1 MIRATSSEAY
11 RIIRESGLL
20 SASRMAVYSHLYR
33 CGPLTRN
40 EIDRNLAEGRPNP
53 TYSRRLAEM
62 ERMCVLAR
70 VGERVC
76 SVTGF
81 RAETWDVTDRLP
93 QPLAKRR
100 GPTRAMVQCLVAEL
114 RGEIPDPAAFVD
126 RWRDAV
132 AGAVR

>member
-1 MIRATSSEAY
+1 MIRRTSAEAY
-11 RIIRESGLL
+11 RIIQESGLL
-20 SASRMAVYSHLYR
+20 STSRWAVYSHLFR
-33 CGPLTRN
+33 QGPLTRN
-40 EIDRNLAEGRPNP
+40 EIDRNLAQGRPNP

-62 ERMCVLAR
+62 ERIGVLAR

-81 RAETWDVTDRLP
+81 RAEMWDVTDGLP
-93 QPLAKRR
+93 QKLERRR
-100 GPTRAMVQCLVAEL
+100 GPSRAVVQRLVAEL
-114 RGEIPDPAAFVD
+114 CGEIPDPVAFVD

>member
-11 RIIRESGLL
+11 RIIHESGLL

-81 RAETWDVTDRLP
+81 RAEMWDVTDRLP

-100 GPTRAMVQCLVAEL
+100 GPTVKSVLAEL
-114 RGEIPDPAAFVD
+114 CGEIPDPAAWVD
-126 RWRDAV
+126 RLRDAWT
-132 AGAVR
+132 GAVR